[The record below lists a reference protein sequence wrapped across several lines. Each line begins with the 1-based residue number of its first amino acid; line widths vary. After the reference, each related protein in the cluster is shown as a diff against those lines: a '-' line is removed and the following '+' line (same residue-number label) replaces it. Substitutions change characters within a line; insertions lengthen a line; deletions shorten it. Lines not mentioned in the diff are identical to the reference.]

1 MHTKYLNRLS
11 AYQISDLEKLTGIK
25 AHTIRIW
32 EKRYKLIEPH
42 RTSTNIRYYDDE
54 QARKLLNVSTLLAE
68 GFKISKL
75 SKLNDKQ
82 INAHIQALQKQATD
96 DTLCL
101 GFINNLIAAMLV
113 FDEPAF
119 EKSLSSAVT
128 RFGMYQAMLH
138 VFYPFLYKTGLM
150 WSANDA
156 MPVQEHFATNIVRRK
171 LIAAIDGLPAP
182 TKKSK
187 KFLLFLPSEEW
198 HETGLLLSDYIIKS
212 TGYHTVYLGQNV
224 PFQNLDEVIKS
235 IKPTHLLTFFIS
247 RRQPEVIKEY
257 LSYLSKQNKSC
268 TLLVSGS
275 PSLLEIVGKMK
286 NVVYLSSPNDLVKL
300 L

>member
-1 MHTKYLNRLS
+1 MNS
-11 AYQISDLEKLTGIK
+11 YQISDLEKLTGIK

-54 QARKLLNVSTLLAE
+54 QARKLLNVSTLLAK

-75 SKLNDKQ
+75 SELSDKQ
-82 INAHIQALQKQATD
+82 INAQIQALQQHAPD

-113 FDEPAF
+113 FDEAAF
-119 EKSLSSAVT
+119 EKTFSAAVT
-128 RFGMYQAMLH
+128 RFGTYKAMLT
-138 VFYPFLYKTGLM
+138 VFYPFLHKTGLM
-150 WSANDA
+150 WSTNDA
-156 MPVQEHFATNIVRRK
+156 IPVQEHFATNIIRRK
-171 LIAAIDGLPAP
+171 LIASIDGLPAP
-182 TKKSK
+182 HKKSK
-187 KFLLFLPSEEW
+187 KFLLFLPSDEW

-212 TGYHTVYLGQNV
+212 NGYHTVYLGQNV

-235 IKPTHLLTFFIS
+235 TKPTHLLTFFIS
-247 RRQPEVIKEY
+247 RRQPEVIKEH
-257 LSYLSKQNKSC
+257 LSYLGKQNKSC

-275 PSLLEIVGKMK
+275 PSVLEIVGKMK
-286 NVVYLSSPNDLVKL
+286 NVVYLSSPNDLLKL

>member
-1 MHTKYLNRLS
+1 MNS
-11 AYQISDLEKLTGIK
+11 YQISDLEKLTGVK

-32 EKRYKLIEPH
+32 EKRYNLIEPH

-75 SKLNDKQ
+75 SELSDKQ
-82 INAHIQALQKQATD
+82 INAHIRALQKHTTD

-128 RFGMYQAMLH
+128 RFGMYKAMLY
-138 VFYPFLYKTGLM
+138 VFYPFLHKTGLM
-150 WSANDA
+150 WSANDV
-156 MPVQEHFATNIVRRK
+156 MPVQEHFATNIIRRK
-171 LIAAIDGLPAP
+171 LIAAIDGLPPP

-187 KFLLFLPSEEW
+187 RVLLFLPSDEW

-212 TGYHTVYLGQNV
+212 NGYHTIYLGQNA
-224 PFQNLDEVIKS
+224 PAYNLSEVIKNT
-235 IKPTHLLTFFIS
+235 KPTHLLTFFIS
-247 RRQPEVIKEY
+247 RQPPEKIKEHLFY
-257 LSYLSKQNKSC
+257 LTKQNKSC
-268 TLLVSGS
+268 AVWVSGN
-275 PSLLEIVGKMK
+275 PALAELTGQVKG
-286 NVVYLSSPNDLVKL
+286 VTFLSSPDSLLKL